1 MNNVNLQTLSQLP
14 GFEEILNEFMFEV
27 VNKENIYFFEYKLR
41 ELLNRLRFY
50 NYKDLKIISQE
61 DSPEN
66 INISISKELSR
77 EIEVFEKLNPEYF
90 I

>member
-14 GFEEILNEFMFEV
+14 GFEEILSEFMFEV
-27 VNKENIYFFEYKLR
+27 VNKENIYFLEYSLQ
-41 ELLNRLRFY
+41 ELLIRLEFY
-50 NYKDLKIISQE
+50 HYKDLKITTHKE
-61 DSPEN
+61 TPEN
-66 INISISKELSR
+66 INIAISKELSR